1 MHQVRVC
8 FSSVTKVAVNP
19 QWLEKLSLKF
29 LQTNPKFLTVTNYET
44 MYLFSRF
51 IPRTYE
57 KGYIRIVKGS
67 GCSSSVGRT
76 GRSQVVSLGNGC
88 VYPGIVIHELMHAIG
103 KKRKMGKFL
112 ALHLLMW
119 QILGLSGIHKIVS
132 PPQVSYI
139 IPKA

>member
-1 MHQVRVC
+1 M
-8 FSSVTKVAVNP
+8 
-19 QWLEKLSLKF
+19 
-29 LQTNPKFLTVTNYET
+29 TNY
-44 MYLFSRF
+44 LQNFVFLSRF

-119 QILGLSGIHKIVS
+119 QILVLSGICKSVS
-132 PPQVSYI
+132 SLQVSYF